1 MLDTQRNPRKVALI
15 TGGGTGIGRAVS
27 LKLAE
32 KQIDLMIN
40 YSRSAHEAVETVAA
54 AQDLGVQAIAIQA
67 DVADDQSVRSLIRQG
82 LDHFGRL
89 DYLVNSAGTT
99 VYVDMA
105 DLEGLTP
112 EVWDQ
117 IMNVNVKG
125 LFSVCRAAAPHLKEC
140 HGSIVNITSIAGIV
154 GMGSSIAY
162 AASKAAAISVTKSL
176 ARVLAPEV
184 RVNSVAP
191 GIVMTRWVEGREE
204 HVRRL
209 GENTPLGRCC
219 NAEDV
224 AAVVVPLL
232 IDAGMMTGQTVVVDG
247 GAFI

>member
-1 MLDTQRNPRKVALI
+1 MEETTIPRKTALI

-32 KQIDLMIN
+32 KSVNLVIN
-40 YSRSAHEAVETVAA
+40 YSRSAAEAQETVQAV
-54 AQDLGVQAIAIQA
+54 QRLGGRAIAVQA
-67 DVADDQSVRSLIRQG
+67 DVANDLAVRAMIRQSI
-82 LDHFGRL
+82 DHFGRL

-112 EVWDQ
+112 EIWDQ

-125 LFSVCRAAAPHLKEC
+125 LFSVCRAAAPYLKESR
-140 HGSIVNITSIAGIV
+140 GSIVNITSIAGIV

-232 IDAGMMTGQTVVVDG
+232 TDAGMMTGQTVVVDG